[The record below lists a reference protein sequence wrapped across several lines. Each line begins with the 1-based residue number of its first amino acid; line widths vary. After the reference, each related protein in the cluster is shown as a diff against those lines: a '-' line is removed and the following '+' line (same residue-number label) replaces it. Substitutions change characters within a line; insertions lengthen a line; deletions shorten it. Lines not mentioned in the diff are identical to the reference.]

1 MSQPDQSALSSR
13 EPILSPEL
21 SRFVLFPLK
30 FPDIWAAYKLAQAS
44 FWTPAE
50 IDFSYDVQHWNE
62 ILTEDER
69 SFLSTIL
76 AFFAASDGIVVENL
90 AARFCAEVQIAEA
103 RCFYGYQIMMENIH
117 SETYAILIQ
126 ELICDAEQQA
136 RLFSALETMP
146 SVRAKADWCI
156 RWITSADAD
165 FATRLVAFAI
175 VEGVF
180 FSSSFAAIFWI
191 RSRGLLPGLCM
202 SNELIARDEGMHA
215 RFACILTGHL
225 RKKATQDVVHSMMIE
240 AVTLEHQFFEAALPR
255 GLNGMN
261 VRLMRDYVE
270 YVADFLLVKLGVPV
284 LFGKRNPF
292 PFMETTAIGGRAN
305 FFERGVSD
313 YIGAAV

>member
-1 MSQPDQSALSSR
+1 MATPAQDDCTSY
-13 EPILSPEL
+13 EPILTAEL
-21 SRFVLFPLK
+21 SRFVLFPLRY
-30 FPDIWAAYKLAQAS
+30 PDLWNAYKIAQAS

-50 IDFSYDVQHWNE
+50 IDFSSDIHHWNQM
-62 ILTEDER
+62 LTDDER

-90 AARFCAEVQIAEA
+90 AARFCADVQIAEA
-103 RCFYGYQIMMENIH
+103 RCFYGYQMMMENIH

-126 ELICDAEQQA
+126 ELISDADEQG

-156 RWITSADAD
+156 RWMSADAP
-165 FATRLVAFAI
+165 FARRLVAFAI

-180 FSSSFAAIFWI
+180 FSSSFAAIFWM

-215 RFACILTGHL
+215 RFACTLTRHL
-225 RKKATQDVVHSMMIE
+225 RNKASHEVVRNMVFE
-240 AVTLEHQFFEAALPR
+240 AVLLEHQFFEAALPR

-270 YVADFLLVKLGVPV
+270 YVADFLLVELGFPV
-284 LFGKRNPF
+284 MFGKNNPF
-292 PFMETTAIGGRAN
+292 PFMETSAVGGRAN
-305 FFERGVSD
+305 FFERGVTD
-313 YIGAAV
+313 YIGATV